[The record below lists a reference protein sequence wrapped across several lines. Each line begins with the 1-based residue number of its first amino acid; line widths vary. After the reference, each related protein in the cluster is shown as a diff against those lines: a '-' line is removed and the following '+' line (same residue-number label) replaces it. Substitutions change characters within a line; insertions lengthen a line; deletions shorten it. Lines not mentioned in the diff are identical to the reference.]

1 MRRPE
6 VTWANDKT
14 RSILMFLRG
23 ISQIPRYNINLYY
36 TLRLY
41 GNSDVLWVITVMY
54 TWEHGQRPSPH
65 LIQTVAASRMLC
77 CSVWVSHCP
86 CTFCWTLHCKGWEN
100 HSGTCTWSGLPRTLQ
115 QSKRNFELSLS
126 ATTFNNFKSSDESS
140 ILIMTCSSNEFITPF
155 YSRFLLNHLIRNLK
169 EKKNIGR

>member
-1 MRRPE
+1 MASSGGITQRPE
-6 VTWANDKT
+6 VTLANDKT
-14 RSILMFLRG
+14 RSILMFLHG

-41 GNSDVLWVITVMY
+41 GNSDVLWVITVMF

-115 QSKRNFELSLS
+115 QSKRNFELGLVQQLL
-126 ATTFNNFKSSDESS
+126 TT
-140 ILIMTCSSNEFITPF
+140 
-155 YSRFLLNHLIRNLK
+155 
-169 EKKNIGR
+169 